1 MKNLK
6 VLFIARSYF
15 FIGRQ
20 NLGKFSEKM
29 KGLGDLEPI
38 SERQSKD
45 SKKISRI
52 SRKKE
57 TENIQVGFIF
67 SSSFEIMRFAWS
79 AHYL

>member
-1 MKNLK
+1 MN
-6 VLFIARSYF
+6 
-15 FIGRQ
+15 
-20 NLGKFSEKM
+20 
-29 KGLGDLEPI
+29 GLGDLEPI
-38 SERQSKD
+38 SERQNKD